1 MIVTQDIVDFKKLT
15 MNKQIALS
23 LAYLNLN
30 SIWNKFEFRKR
41 LEPKKAYG
49 IEQQQDDINQVKDV
63 LNFLEKENRALTKK
77 VVDLELRLMKAEQL
91 INNLKTIY
99 ETN

>member
-1 MIVTQDIVDFKKLT
+1 

-41 LEPKKAYG
+41 LEPKKAHG

-63 LNFLEKENRALTKK
+63 LNFLEKENRALTNK
-77 VVDLELRLMKAEQL
+77 VVELELRLMKAEQL
-91 INNLKTIY
+91 INELKTIY
-99 ETN
+99 EA